1 MLINKG
7 RLCELF
13 EPLWTDFDAADS
25 LLEESRFT
33 GDTLHAVTANTGL
46 TAEVTALTPA
56 FLLVLGV
63 VTYRTLR
70 HACVV

>member
-56 FLLVLGV
+56 FFLVLGV
-63 VTYRTLR
+63 VTYRTL
-70 HACVV
+70 